1 MRRRDIIKK
10 ERRIVKIA
18 ALFYYLFIFPVLLE
32 VDQNQP
38 PAATIYKITQIN
50 ILDNFILVV

>member
-1 MRRRDIIKK
+1 M
-10 ERRIVKIA
+10 KIA

>member
-1 MRRRDIIKK
+1 M
-10 ERRIVKIA
+10 KIA
-18 ALFYYLFIFPVLLE
+18 ALFCYLFIFPVLWE

-38 PAATIYKITQIN
+38 PAATIYIIMQVN